1 MTDEEKLEFC
11 CKRAAELNPQPLS
24 SLSDVTTQRIW
35 YWDYVLTTGLGVI
48 AAKKGCYKSWLSLQ
62 LAYAIAQ
69 GTPFLE
75 KTTHKA
81 SVLYMALELDNIAM
95 SERCRKIGTAPAGLD
110 VLFNFTRGDDAL
122 KDMEAL
128 LAAKE
133 YRFIVVDMLPAI
145 LPKGVDGNSYDAI
158 TDFMLSLRRLAQS
171 YSACILSLLHSGKSE
186 RVDFVDSVLG
196 STGFAG
202 QADTVIVLDRKR
214 GDTTVKFMS
223 SGNHGR
229 DCCMKIEVGEDM
241 IMHRVEDD
249 DEDGKFLSQSS
260 EQIYTLLK
268 DNYPQGATATV
279 LSGVTGKSADAVR
292 KILTRQLVTRGFV
305 EQTGRGVYKATGQ
318 KDISGQPDMSGQCPF

>member
-1 MTDEEKLEFC
+1 MTNEKKEAQCF
-11 CKRAAELNPQPLS
+11 KRAAELNPQPLS
-24 SLSDVTTQRIW
+24 SLADVTTQRIW

-95 SERCRKIGTAPAGLD
+95 AERCKKLGTAPAGLD
-110 VLFNFTRGDDAL
+110 VLFSFTRGDDAL

-128 LAAKE
+128 LAAKA
-133 YRFIVVDMLPAI
+133 YRFVIVDMLPAI
-145 LPKGVDGNSYDAI
+145 LPKGTDGNSYDAI

-171 YSACILSLLHSGKSE
+171 YTACILCLLHSGKSE

-214 GDTTVKFMS
+214 GDSTVKFMS

-229 DCCMKIEVGEDM
+229 DCCMKIEVGENM
-241 IMHRVEDD
+241 IMKRIEDNT
-249 DEDGKFLSQSS
+249 DGNSLSQSA
-260 EQIYTLLK
+260 EQIYTLLE
-268 DNYPQGATATV
+268 NSYPQGTTATV

-292 KILTRQLVTRGFV
+292 KILTRQLVDRGLV
-305 EQTGRGVYKATGQ
+305 EQTARGVYKVTGQ
-318 KDISGQPDMSGQCPF
+318 KDISGQADMSGQCPF